1 MQSNL
6 DNLGAVR
13 VVARTPR
20 NLAPILDAGATQ
32 TLRRLLHD
40 TFASFFIKFLP
51 DSPGGPKKYAHEVAS
66 LLRLYFTLVSLAK
79 DGGTIGES
87 LYWIA
92 RHNLVKPGQSQSG
105 PDEDPEARRRFRR
118 CVWAAA
124 VHVAGPYLDARLAE
138 LRDMAEEEL
147 NMRRQVRAMEA
158 EGSRQSPP
166 RAMSGYTSPASVA
179 GYEYSLPLSSDRIK
193 ELGLAAFVAIHPY
206 AKLALGLRDVA
217 ARVAFSA
224 GLSRASTLEHL
235 LTGSRVRRLTGRE
248 AEGLR
253 SDREARRSRALMEAS
268 SRGGGWPSWIKTKAL
283 RAKHLSEDWNKA
295 LLALVAVG
303 CKGLEWWYSSGEEA
317 SKESRAEALDL
328 PAPPRPS
335 TERRLPKSS
344 RLCPICRRE
353 KKDPAVL
360 TASGFVFCYAC
371 VMSHVKDSGTCP
383 VTDAPASEAHV
394 RRLYF
399 TS

>member
-1 MQSNL
+1 
-6 DNLGAVR
+6 
-13 VVARTPR
+13 
-20 NLAPILDAGATQ
+20 
-32 TLRRLLHD
+32 
-40 TFASFFIKFLP
+40 
-51 DSPGGPKKYAHEVAS
+51 
-66 LLRLYFTLVSLAK
+66 
-79 DGGTIGES
+79 
-87 LYWIA
+87 
-92 RHNLVKPGQSQSG
+92 
-105 PDEDPEARRRFRR
+105 
-118 CVWAAA
+118 
-124 VHVAGPYLDARLAE
+124 
-138 LRDMAEEEL
+138 
-147 NMRRQVRAMEA
+147 
-158 EGSRQSPP
+158 
-166 RAMSGYTSPASVA
+166 
-179 GYEYSLPLSSDRIK
+179 
-193 ELGLAAFVAIHPY
+193 
-206 AKLALGLRDVA
+206 
-217 ARVAFSA
+217 
-224 GLSRASTLEHL
+224 
-235 LTGSRVRRLTGRE
+235 
-248 AEGLR
+248 
-253 SDREARRSRALMEAS
+253 MEAS

>member
-66 LLRLYFTLVSLAK
+66 LLHLYFTLVSLAK

-92 RHNLVKPGQSQSG
+92 RDNLVKPGQSQSG

-158 EGSRQSPP
+158 ERSRQSPP